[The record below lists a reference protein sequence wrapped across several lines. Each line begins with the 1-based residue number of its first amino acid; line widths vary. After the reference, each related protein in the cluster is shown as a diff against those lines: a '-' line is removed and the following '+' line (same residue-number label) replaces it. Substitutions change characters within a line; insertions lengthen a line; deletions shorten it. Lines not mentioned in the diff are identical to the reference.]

1 MTRVL
6 CSIYKS
12 SKKDEM
18 YLYVPKADG
27 LKQVPEVLLSVFGTP
42 RHVTDMMLTPERKLG
57 RADIAQVLAKLAE
70 QGFYLQL
77 PPPPEAW
84 LINSGDAPAWRR
96 QTTENRSAEE
106 PPAPAQDEESA
117 S

>member
-1 MTRVL
+1 MTRVF

-18 YLYVPKADG
+18 YLYVLRSDG
-27 LKQVPEVLLSVFGTP
+27 LKRVPEALLPMFGTP
-42 RHVTDMMLTPERKLG
+42 RHVSDMMLSPERKLA
-57 RADIAQVLAKLAE
+57 RADIAQVLAQLAE
-70 QGFYLQL
+70 QGFYLQM
-77 PPPPEAW
+77 PPPPEPW

-96 QTTENRSAEE
+96 QRDADQ
-106 PPAPAQDEESA
+106 PAVVPDHEESA